1 MNYEQHPLFKWLS
14 QIRRDLHR
22 HPEIGYQEVRT
33 TSRIKEILRELGIPN
48 QDLPGM
54 DTGVVGLIEGR
65 PGGKT
70 LALRADIDALPIKE
84 LNEIPYKST
93 AEGVMHACGHDA
105 HTTIMLGVAKHVMES
120 GLKDKITGN
129 LKFIFQPA
137 EEKIS
142 GAEKMIRAGVLKK
155 PKIDRIVA
163 CHMDPDLQV
172 GQVAIFKGVSHAA
185 ADLFRM
191 HIQGKGG
198 HGAIPE
204 DSIDPIV
211 AGAHFVTA
219 LQTIV
224 SREISPMEPSVI
236 TVGSLRAGTA
246 GNIIPDEAVLE
257 GTVRSL
263 KPEVRDKIIAR
274 IAEMVAGLEKTFNV
288 KVKYQ
293 YTSGVPPCMN
303 DETVSEF
310 LFEAASEIIGSDHFV
325 ELKPAMVGEDFAL
338 FSQRVP
344 GSIMRLGCTNKE
356 RSLVHKLHSPH
367 FDLDENVLVI
377 GVEIFT
383 EAIKR
388 YIGGKN
394 EMS

>member
-1 MNYEQHPLFKWLS
+1 MNYDQHPLFNWLS
-14 QIRRDLHR
+14 QIRRDFHL

-33 TSRIKEILRELGIPN
+33 TSRIKDILGALGIPI
-48 QDLPGM
+48 QDLPGL
-54 DTGVVGLIEGR
+54 DTGVVGLIKGR
-65 PGGKT
+65 AGGKT

-84 LNEIPYKST
+84 QNEVPYKST
-93 AEGVMHACGHDA
+93 LEGTMHACGHDA
-105 HTTIMLGVAKHVMES
+105 HTTIMLGVAKHVMEA
-120 GLKDKITGN
+120 GLKEKIKGN

-155 PKIDRIVA
+155 PKVDRIIA

-172 GQVAIFKGVSHAA
+172 GQAAIFKGVSHAA

-198 HGAIPE
+198 HGAKPE

-211 AGAHFVTA
+211 AGAHFITA
-219 LQTIV
+219 LQTII
-224 SREISPMEPSVI
+224 SREISPMEPAVV
-236 TVGSLRAGTA
+236 TVGSFRAGTA

-263 KPEVRDKIIAR
+263 NQNVRGKIITRMEA
-274 IAEMVAGLEKTFNV
+274 MVASLETTFNV

-293 YTSGVPPCMN
+293 YINGVPPCMN
-303 DETVSEF
+303 DEAVSRF
-310 LFEAASEIIGSDHFV
+310 LFEASSKIIGPDHFI
-325 ELKPAMVGEDFAL
+325 ELKPTMGGEDFAL

-344 GSIMRLGCTNKE
+344 GSIMRLGCANKE
-356 RSLVHKLHSPH
+356 RGLIHKLHSPH

-388 YIGGKN
+388 YLL
-394 EMS
+394 

>member
-1 MNYEQHPLFKWLS
+1 MIYDQHPLFNWLGK
-14 QIRRDLHR
+14 IRRDFHS
-22 HPEIGYQEVRT
+22 HPEIGYHEVRT
-33 TSRIKEILRELGIPN
+33 TSRIKEILEGIGIPVQN
-48 QDLPGM
+48 VPGM
-54 DTGVVGLIEGR
+54 DTGLVGLIKGR

-70 LALRADIDALPIKE
+70 LALRADIDALPIRE
-84 LNEIPYKST
+84 LNDVPYRSR

-105 HTTIMLGVAKHVMES
+105 HTTIMLGVAKQVMES
-120 GLKDKITGN
+120 GLQEKIKGN

-142 GAEKMIRAGVLKK
+142 GAEKMIRGGVLKK
-155 PKIDRIVA
+155 PKVDRILA

-172 GQVAIFKGVSHAA
+172 GQAAIFKGVSHAA

-191 HIQGKGG
+191 RIQGKGG
-198 HGAIPE
+198 HGAKPE

-219 LQTIV
+219 VQTIV

-236 TVGSLRAGTA
+236 TVGSLQAGTA

-263 KPEVRDKIIAR
+263 NQDVRGKIIAR
-274 IAEMVAGLEKTFNV
+274 MAEMVSGLETTFNV
-288 KVKYQ
+288 RVKYE
-293 YTSGVPPCMN
+293 YINGVPPCMN
-303 DETVSEF
+303 DEAVSAF
-310 LFEAASEIIGSDHFV
+310 LLEVSSEVIGSDHFIG
-325 ELKPAMVGEDFAL
+325 LKPTMGGEDFAL

-344 GSIMRLGCTNKE
+344 GSIMRLGCANKE
-356 RSLVHKLHSPH
+356 RGLVHKLHSPH
-367 FDLDENVLVI
+367 FDLDEHVLVI

-383 EAIKR
+383 AAIRR
-388 YIGGKN
+388 YLV
-394 EMS
+394 

>member
-1 MNYEQHPLFKWLS
+1 MTYKQHPLFKWLR
-14 QIRRDLHR
+14 QIRRDFHS
-22 HPEIGYQEVRT
+22 HPEIGYQEIRT
-33 TSRIKEILRELGIPN
+33 TSRIKEILGELGIPV

-54 DTGVVGLIEGR
+54 DTGVVGLIKGR
-65 PGGKT
+65 PKGKT

-84 LNEIPYKST
+84 ANDVPYRSR
-93 AEGVMHACGHDA
+93 AEEAMHACGHDA

-120 GLKDKITGN
+120 GLKDKIMGN

-155 PKIDRIVA
+155 PKVDRIIA

-172 GQVAIFKGVSHAA
+172 GQAAIFKGVSYAA

-191 HIQGKGG
+191 RILGKGG
-198 HGAIPE
+198 HGAKPE

-224 SREISPMEPSVI
+224 SREVSPMQPSVI

-246 GNIIPDEAVLE
+246 GNIIPDEAVIE

-263 KPEVRDKIIAR
+263 NQEVRNKIIER
-274 IAEMVAGLEKTFNV
+274 MAEMVAGLETTFNV
-288 KVKYQ
+288 KVKYE
-293 YTSGVPPCMN
+293 YINGVPPCMN
-303 DETVSEF
+303 DENVSEF
-310 LFEAASEIIGSDHFV
+310 LLEASSEIIATDNFV

-344 GSIMRLGCTNKE
+344 GSIMRLGCANQQ
-356 RSLVHKLHSPH
+356 RGLVHKLHSPH

-388 YIGGKN
+388 YLL
-394 EMS
+394 

>member
-1 MNYEQHPLFKWLS
+1 MNDEQHPLFNWLS
-14 QIRRDLHR
+14 QIRRDFHS

-33 TSRIKEILRELGIPN
+33 TTKIKEILGELGIPI

-54 DTGVVGLIEGR
+54 DTGVVGLIKGR
-65 PGGKT
+65 PRGKT

-84 LNEIPYKST
+84 LNDVHYRST

-105 HTTIMLGVAKHVMES
+105 HTTIMLGVAKYVMES
-120 GLKDKITGN
+120 GLKEKITGN
-129 LKFIFQPA
+129 IKFIFQPA

-155 PKIDRIVA
+155 PKVDRIIA
-163 CHMDPDLQV
+163 CHMDPDLEV
-172 GQVAIFKGVSHAA
+172 GHAAIFKGVSHAA

-198 HGAIPE
+198 HGAKPE

-224 SREISPMEPSVI
+224 SREISPMEPGVI

-263 KPEVRDKIIAR
+263 NQEVRSKIIAR
-274 IAEMVAGLEKTFNV
+274 MAEMVAGLETTFNV

-293 YTSGVPPCMN
+293 YINGVPPCMN

-310 LFEAASEIIGSDHFV
+310 LFKASSDIIGPDRFV
-325 ELKPAMVGEDFAL
+325 ELKPTMGGEDFAL

-344 GSIMRLGCTNKE
+344 GSIMRLGCANKE
-356 RSLVHKLHSPH
+356 RGLLHKLHSPH

-388 YIGGKN
+388 YFL
-394 EMS
+394 